1 MNLRGESG
9 FSLAE
14 LAGVVAIIGILVSIA
29 VASYTFTTSRAH
41 SVACESNRR
50 TLDGAVQLYRA
61 DNSGRAIDDI
71 TDLEPYIE
79 NPVSAFRCPAAPTV
93 SLSYNATTG
102 QIECAYHAE

>member
-9 FSLAE
+9 FSLPE
-14 LAGVVAIIGILVSIA
+14 LTAVVAIIGILVATA

-41 SVACESNRR
+41 SAACESNRR

-79 NPVSAFRCPAAPTV
+79 NPAAFMCPADPTV
-93 SLSYNATTG
+93 SLFYSATTG
-102 QIECAYHAE
+102 QIECEYHAE

>member
-9 FSLAE
+9 FSLTE
-14 LAGVVAIIGILVSIA
+14 LAAAVAIIGILVAIA
-29 VASYTFTTSRAH
+29 VASYTFTTSGAH

-50 TLDGAVQLYRA
+50 TLNGAIQLYRA
-61 DNSGRAIDDI
+61 DNDGQSIDEI

-79 NPVSAFRCPAAPTV
+79 DPDSAFRCPAAPTV
-93 SLSYNATTG
+93 SLSYNPVTE